1 MSKVE
6 GARAMRA
13 MGAEKKEKGSSK
25 SEKKVHKM
33 EIRHGASGGYIV
45 THHQKPKA
53 ESMMSGAQ
61 EPQEH
66 VIPDA
71 EALQQHVA
79 ANMGDSE
86 PAPGASPDQ
95 AAGAAQAAPDPGG
108 PGQ

>member
-1 MSKVE
+1 MSKAE
-6 GARAMRA
+6 GTRAMRA
-13 MGAEKKEKGSSK
+13 MGGSEKKEKGK
-25 SEKKVHKM
+25 SDHKVHKM

-71 EALQQHVA
+71 AALQQHVA
-79 ANMGDSE
+79 QNMGDSE
-86 PAPGASPDQ
+86 PAPAASPDQ
-95 AAGAAQAAPDPGG
+95 AAGAAQAAPDQGEP
-108 PGQ
+108 Q

>member
-25 SEKKVHKM
+25 GEKKVHKM

-71 EALQQHVA
+71 AALQQHVA

-86 PAPGASPDQ
+86 SAQGASPDPT
-95 AAGAAQAAPDPGG
+95 AQAAPDQGE